1 MIEVVNRS
9 REITQSLRMAPAAD
23 GLQFGL
29 RWQSARQILEGNP
42 RVRIHGQ
49 DLDLTGVR
57 PGLYV
62 LVQHANPERRLRE
75 LDYANNAASALVRVT
90 WPRGRSRPPA
100 VAVLRRCA
108 GSAGCY
114 PVGAK

>member
-1 MIEVVNRS
+1 MRGRPRALPRFVGDCA
-9 REITQSLRMAPAAD
+9 TLQPKALRVEEGSSVGYTDRYPA
-23 GLQFGL
+23 FF
-29 RWQSARQILEGNP
+29 
-42 RVRIHGQ
+42 HGQ